1 MPIGSGDKATAAW
14 GQLKSEK
21 LSPAEFD
28 QIKKGLLSYCELD
41 TLAMVEIFKV
51 LAGFRNWS
59 TINTLNTTR
68 YPLSS

>member
-28 QIKKGLLSYCELD
+28 QIKKDLLSYCELD

-51 LAGFRNWS
+51 LAGFRN
-59 TINTLNTTR
+59 
-68 YPLSS
+68 